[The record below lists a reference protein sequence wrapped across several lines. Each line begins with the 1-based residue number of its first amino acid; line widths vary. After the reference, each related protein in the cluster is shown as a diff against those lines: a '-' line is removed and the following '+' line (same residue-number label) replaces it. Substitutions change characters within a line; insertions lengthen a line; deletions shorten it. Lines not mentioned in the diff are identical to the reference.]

1 MYMKI
6 NNKQYELHLI
16 KVWVYALEDV
26 YTFQINLDVDLVD
39 FLPSAETTKIFSI
52 WYVYNFSR
60 KCLILLKFYVVDIL
74 EFIMSI
80 MQMTNKSN
88 Q

>member
-16 KVWVYALEDV
+16 KVWVYAIEDV

-52 WYVYNFSR
+52 
-60 KCLILLKFYVVDIL
+60 
-74 EFIMSI
+74 
-80 MQMTNKSN
+80 
-88 Q
+88 